1 MMASLVRQAVA
12 SVDFDSFH
20 KLSARII
27 RKAIFG
33 VDKNDKINPQ
43 VVIAKNGLVITN
55 VDI

>member
-1 MMASLVRQAVA
+1 MCNWMASLVRQAVA

-33 VDKNDKINPQ
+33 VDANDKIN
-43 VVIAKNGLVITN
+43 N
-55 VDI
+55 